1 MKLNELQRFK
11 MQEAH
16 QKTSDVLREIK
27 HKKLKGKELEDMKL
41 LEQAVVILEHL
52 ALTR

>member
-16 QKTSDVLREIK
+16 QKSSDVLREIK
-27 HKKLKGKELEDMKL
+27 QKKLKGKELDDMKL
-41 LEQAVVILEHL
+41 LEEAVVILEEL
-52 ALTR
+52 ALAR